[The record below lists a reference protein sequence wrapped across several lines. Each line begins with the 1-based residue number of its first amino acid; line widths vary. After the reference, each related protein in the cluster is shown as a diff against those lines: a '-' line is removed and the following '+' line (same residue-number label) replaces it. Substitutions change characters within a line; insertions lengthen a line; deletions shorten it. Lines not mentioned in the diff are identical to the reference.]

1 MRILVDLW
9 GFTRIYGDLWDALG
23 VSLFRISASSNRGFF
38 SISRDSSKPM
48 RGFQASPSILK
59 DY

>member
-1 MRILVDLW
+1 MDLW
-9 GFTRIYGDLWDALG
+9 GFTRIYGDLWEALG